1 MKAYTDEQV
10 FLGNWGEVW
19 FDGDFMAEVKKFRAE
34 VEISYEDVPQCR
46 KLGKGKKMTGYEG
59 KGEVGFLKVSSYVTE
74 RVSAA
79 LKAGKVPSFTIISKL
94 ADPNAIGAERI
105 ACYNCKFEK
114 LTLADWER
122 GKIGEENYSFFFS
135 EWELL
140 DTERE

>member
-79 LKAGKVPSFTIISKL
+79 LKAGKSTKLYHHFKTCRSKR
-94 ADPNAIGAERI
+94 N
-105 ACYNCKFEK
+105 
-114 LTLADWER
+114 R
-122 GKIGEENYSFFFS
+122 GGTDC
-135 EWELL
+135 LL
-140 DTERE
+140 

>member
-59 KGEVGFLKVSSYVTE
+59 KGEVGFLKVLSYVTE

-79 LKAGKVPSFTIISKL
+79 LKAEKYQALPSFQNLQIQTQSGRNGL
-94 ADPNAIGAERI
+94 PAITVSLR
-105 ACYNCKFEK
+105 N
-114 LTLADWER
+114 
-122 GKIGEENYSFFFS
+122 
-135 EWELL
+135 
-140 DTERE
+140 